1 MSPITGHFIEGGE
14 MNRKYDNRRSEEAIA
29 IPIEEAH
36 RAAAHGIERAAE
48 DRGAFLGRVYAHL
61 LGAILA
67 FVGVEVFFFKT
78 GLALTLSK
86 ALLGVNWM
94 LVLGGFMVCGWMAR
108 GPASRAASPG
118 AQYAGLGLYV
128 LAQAVIFAP
137 MLYIAESYADG
148 GVIRSAAILTVL
160 AFVGLTLIV
169 LQTGK
174 DFTFMGG
181 MLRWGGI
188 VALIAIGGGVFFGW
202 ALGTWFSVAMIG
214 LAGAAILYDTSKIV
228 SDWPGD
234 RHVAAALELFASVA
248 LLFWY
253 ILRLLMGSRR

>member
-1 MSPITGHFIEGGE
+1 MTDRNP
-14 MNRKYDNRRSEEAIA
+14 RSHRDEVIA
-29 IPIEEAH
+29 IPVDDAAPGVF
-36 RAAAHGIERAAE
+36 AAAGEE
-48 DRGAFLGRVYAHL
+48 VDRGLFLGRVYAHL

-67 FVGVEVFFFKT
+67 FTGIEILFFKT
-78 GLALTLSK
+78 GLALTLAR

-94 LVLGGFMVCGWMAR
+94 LVLGGFMVCGWLAR
-108 GPASRAASPG
+108 GLAARAASPG

-128 LAQAVIFAP
+128 VAQAVIFAP
-137 MLYIAESYADG
+137 MLYLAESYADG

-174 DFTFMGG
+174 DFTFLGG
-181 MLRWGGI
+181 MLRWAGVMAL
-188 VALIAIGGGVFFGW
+188 VAIAGGVFFGW
-202 ALGTWFSVAMIG
+202 QLGTWFSVGMIA
-214 LAGAAILYDTSKIV
+214 LAGAAILHDTSSIV
-228 SDWPGD
+228 RHWPAD